1 VTRDR
6 HEAEELTQDAFVPVL
21 AAWDRHGDTSDRS
34 GHRGIGLTPEEL
46 AASSPPIGGRWSV
59 EATLVV
65 PPDGEAQLCASYVE
79 EVCEAGA
86 PVTGPV
92 AEGQDELVIEAT
104 WFVIVREGSL
114 EDPIRA
120 S

>member
-1 VTRDR
+1 VTPLIAPDI
-6 HEAEELTQDAFVPVL
+6 
-21 AAWDRHGDTSDRS
+21 AAS
-34 GHRGIGLTPEEL
+34 GLTPEEL

-65 PPDGEAQLCASYVE
+65 PPEGEAQLCASYVD

-104 WFVIVREGSL
+104 WFVIVRTVRSRTRSERR
-114 EDPIRA
+114 EA
-120 S
+120 